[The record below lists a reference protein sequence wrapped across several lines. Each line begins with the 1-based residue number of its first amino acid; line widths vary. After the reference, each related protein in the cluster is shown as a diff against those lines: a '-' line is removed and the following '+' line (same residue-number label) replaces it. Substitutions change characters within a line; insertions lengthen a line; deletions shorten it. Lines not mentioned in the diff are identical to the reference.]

1 MATNQKIPEV
11 NWITNRT
18 TLTRMEWVIFLD
30 SLRKKRN
37 ENLVLRI
44 YLWAGSA
51 FQSRRVKPLTQ
62 KPNTLSPDS
71 VKSIWRLYWDSWMQ
85 RTKRPAAF
93 SLQKETNQCCQKQ
106 SETFCLAIDYYKDS
120 WLHL

>member
-44 YLWAGSA
+44 YL
-51 FQSRRVKPLTQ
+51 
-62 KPNTLSPDS
+62 
-71 VKSIWRLYWDSWMQ
+71 
-85 RTKRPAAF
+85 
-93 SLQKETNQCCQKQ
+93 
-106 SETFCLAIDYYKDS
+106 
-120 WLHL
+120 